1 MVTGDITVRPAGPG
15 DRAALRAALVD
26 MQEYERAL
34 HDTRLPGAETARPY
48 LEWLERHAVE
58 HGGVILVA
66 QAPGGALAGFA
77 ACWVQQDDLIS
88 ETADSNRF
96 GYVSDAYTAP
106 DWRGHGV
113 AGRLLAAIETHLR
126 GTGVARMRI
135 GVLASNDSAVRAY
148 RKHGFDPY
156 EMVLEKRL

>member
-1 MVTGDITVRPAGPG
+1 MSGVTVRPAGPG
-15 DRAALRAALVD
+15 DRAALLLALVD

-34 HDTRLPGAETARPY
+34 HDTRLPGQETAGPY
-48 LEWLERHAVE
+48 LNWLEGHAAE
-58 HGGVILVA
+58 RDGIILVA
-66 QAPGGALAGFA
+66 VSDAGDLAGFS

-96 GYVSDAYTAP
+96 GYVSDVYTAP
-106 DWRGHGV
+106 AWRGHGV
-113 AGRLLAAIETHLR
+113 AGQLLAAIEAHLR
-126 GTGVARMRI
+126 GTGVARIRI
-135 GVLASNDSAVRAY
+135 GVLASNDSAIRAY